1 MQLTVLPEM
10 LELLVMHART
20 RGRPPKEMPEPDL
33 TLQAQPIPKMHVL
46 REFWV
51 SWLKKIEQAWWQ

>member
-51 SWLKKIEQAWWQ
+51 S